1 MEFYVMEAS
10 NYVVVGNIT
19 LALRKLDGLS
29 AILLDMQLSGEA
41 TSAELRTRAR
51 SAMVL
56 ASIVADRLAAAAD
69 RANLIDKQ
77 RVIV

>member
-29 AILLDMQLSGEA
+29 AILLDMQLSSEA

-77 RVIV
+77 RVIA